1 MATGHAE
8 IAGAGVAGLIAATAL
23 GQRGWSVTVHERA
36 PDLRNFGAGISCWYN
51 FVKVLRAVGA
61 FEEAAARCRPFY
73 IRETRDQHDR
83 VLYTIR
89 ASEKPAERT
98 FSLTRR
104 DLIGALANAAR
115 RAGVEILTSSRVVGA
130 APEGALLLEDGTR
143 RSADLVIGADGVN
156 SPVRESLG
164 LLRRRLPLN
173 NGAVRMLIPRTE
185 EERQSER
192 GKKGIEYWSGPR
204 RLYYTACNEDDIY
217 LAFMLSP
224 QDEEGIAVPI
234 RKDTWIRSFP
244 LLKPLIERVGNEGRW
259 DQFEQIELHRWS
271 AGRAAVVGDA
281 AHAMAPNI
289 GQGGGM
295 AAVNALALAVWV
307 SEARTVEEGLVT
319 WEAKER
325 PLTDYTQRVSY
336 WYGRIN
342 DVPSF
347 MRAPLMI
354 ACGKSKWIVGLRQKP
369 ANHIPTGYV
378 PEALPQG
385 SSA

>member
-61 FEEAAARCRPFY
+61 FEEASARCRPFY

-89 ASEKPAERT
+89 ASDKPGERT

-115 RAGVEILTSSRVVGA
+115 RAGVEILTSSHVVGA
-130 APEGALLLEDGTR
+130 EDGGALLLEDGTR
-143 RSADLVIGADGVN
+143 RRADLVLGADGVN
-156 SPVRESLG
+156 SPVRDSLG
-164 LLRRRLPLN
+164 LLKQRFPLN
-173 NGAVRMLIPRTE
+173 DGAVRLLIPRTDAD
-185 EERQSER
+185 RTER
-192 GKKGIEYWSGPR
+192 GKKGIEYWSGSR
-204 RLYYTACNEDDIY
+204 RLYYTACNEDDVY

-224 QDEEGIAVPI
+224 KDAEGVAVPI

-244 LLKPLIERVGNEGRW
+244 LLKDLIERVGDQGRW
-259 DQFEQIELHRWS
+259 DRFEQISLHRWS
-271 AGRAAVVGDA
+271 KGRAAVLGDA

-307 SEARTVEEGLVT
+307 SEARTVEEGLAT

-336 WYGRIN
+336 WYGRIS
-342 DVPSF
+342 DVPPAL
-347 MRAPLMI
+347 RAPLMI
-354 ACGKSKWIVGLRQKP
+354 ACGKSQWIVGLRQKP
-369 ANHIPTGYV
+369 ANHIPTGYT
-378 PEALPQG
+378 PEA
-385 SSA
+385 A